1 MNVFVGQEDC
11 LSISGSCG
19 DGLNT
24 SGTSTDSTGDGA
36 TSDENLDG
44 IF

>member
-1 MNVFVGQEDC
+1 VFNAAEDC

-19 DGLNT
+19 PG
-24 SGTSTDSTGDGA
+24 SDGA
-36 TSDENLDG
+36 ATSPDGTNPGDTADENLDG